1 VVGLCTQLCSYGKE
15 HAPHGCGIIALER
28 FTMKINFDTWNQ
40 NTNVDKTATTYG
52 ASGFYQEP
60 KTGAYALDI
69 SGTVTDNNAYL
80 EHGRSKKDVMQ
91 NFDVQF
97 DNFSAQ
103 RDLMTVMSNIMST
116 EDFNKMMEDGFDP
129 SKLEPEQVVT
139 IVDHIKAEMA
149 KSGQVVAGYN
159 DDLNQEKL
167 TEILGSTSL
176 ANEVEQSLRKSDMPV
191 SEENVSAI
199 KETLDKASQITEL
212 DDAGKKYMLENHL
225 EPTVENIYRASF
237 SAHGDGSKQSRGYF
251 SQEMPGYYAKKAEV
265 MDIKA
270 MEPQIEKSLEKMNLG
285 NQSKEESMEQAKWL
299 ISKGIPLTE
308 QNMQKLDEL
317 LSISLPLDEA
327 EVIEAGVNAMVKGSA
342 AFEGSLVGDTES
354 IYDKANRYV
363 EETASISKEAV
374 METVSKE
381 KEVTLENL
389 TKAQKE
395 IESGEIGKERVS
407 ELSAMVQRET
417 EMSVNIQAEVS
428 VRYVHAARTLAEVQ
442 LRMTIDANIR
452 LLKSDYSIDTMPLT
466 KLVEALKQQEENLS
480 VSFFGKE
487 NSEQI
492 GQKAALFTD
501 TRNVLAEIP
510 YMPAA
515 VIGRIRVTAEAS
527 LTTVHTEGA
536 ALRAQYQ
543 AAGIS
548 YETLMTAPR
557 ADLGD
562 SIRKAFS
569 NVDDILA
576 DLGQELSE
584 DNRKAVRILGYNNT
598 PITEGTIEDVKAT
611 YLQVENVVKAMT
623 PQRTLSLIR
632 EGINPLT
639 MSLNE
644 LEAHLNQMEQSAEEE
659 VTKYSRFLYELE
671 KNGQIT
677 ESERGAYIGIYRL
690 FHQIEKSDGAVI
702 GSLMN
707 QGAELTLGNL
717 LTAARNRKAGNM
729 DYTIDDGF
737 GTLTETVQRGTSIS
751 GQIEKGIAE
760 ARQAHAVW
768 GALSVS
774 KLQQLDITEQTTLSE
789 LKDVLMNGNSDSDEA
804 VQQAMMQDSK
814 QSLEVAANAE
824 KAIFEVLQNHGMP
837 LSAENI
843 AAAKELF
850 TNKGSL
856 VKQAKDYAGK
866 LDAVRQNTIKAGE
879 VVNDAK
885 ADFEAELI
893 DEAAGIINQFTGFE
907 SAQKAMETWE
917 SHVETVLQETM
928 SEVTDST
935 MDVKALSLGFKQMSI
950 MSSLRKQENYEVPMN
965 INGELTSINLVLVH
979 DENEK
984 GTVSVTMETEIFG
997 KAGVK
1002 FHVSNNIIE
1011 SYFVADS
1018 EMGKERLQMAGDAVL
1033 TVLREKGMEIGETH
1047 YVNSR
1052 SQGRKEFNF
1061 LTFSQSDVDNNN
1073 KTAATTQLYEVAKTF
1088 LSGMQKAFV

>member
-1 VVGLCTQLCSYGKE
+1 
-15 HAPHGCGIIALER
+15 
-28 FTMKINFDTWNQ
+28 MKINFDTWNQ
-40 NTNVDKTATTYG
+40 NTNVDKATTSQG
-52 ASGFYQEP
+52 TTGFYQEP

-69 SGTVTDNNAYL
+69 SGTVMDNNAYL

-91 NFDVQF
+91 NFDAQF

-116 EDFNKMMEDGFDP
+116 EDFNKMMEEGFDP

-149 KSGQVVAGYN
+149 KSGRVVAGYN
-159 DDLNQEKL
+159 DDLSQEKL

-176 ANEVEQSLRKSDMPV
+176 AKEVEQSLRQSDMPV
-191 SEENVSAI
+191 SEENISAI
-199 KETLDKASQITEL
+199 KETLDKASQVTEL

-251 SQEMPGYYAKKAEV
+251 SQEMPGYYAKKAEIV
-265 MDIKA
+265 DLKA
-270 MEPQIEKSLEKMNLG
+270 MEPQIEKSLEKMNLNG
-285 NQSKEESMEQAKWL
+285 HTKEESMEQAKWL
-299 ISKGIPLTE
+299 ISKGIPVTE
-308 QNMQKLDEL
+308 QNIQKLGEL
-317 LSISLPLDEA
+317 LSLSFPIA
-327 EVIEAGVNAMVKGSA
+327 EEDVVKAGVNAMIKGNA
-342 AFEGSLVGDTES
+342 AAEGSLVEGKES
-354 IYDKANRYV
+354 VYDKANRYV
-363 EETASISKEAV
+363 EEIASVSKEAV
-374 METVSKE
+374 METVSADKD
-381 KEVTLENL
+381 VTLKNL
-389 TKAQKE
+389 ADVQKK
-395 IESGEIGKERVS
+395 IDTGEIGKERVS
-407 ELSAMVQRET
+407 ELSAMIQREE
-417 EMSVNIQAEVS
+417 EMAVTIQAEIFVK
-428 VRYVHAARTLAEVQ
+428 YVHAARTLAEVQ

-466 KLVEALKQQEENLS
+466 ELVEALKQQEESLS

-487 NSEQI
+487 SSEQI
-492 GQKAALFTD
+492 GQKATFYTE
-501 TRNVLAEIP
+501 TRNMLAEIP

-515 VIGRIRVTAEAS
+515 VIGRIRTTAEAS
-527 LTTVHTEGA
+527 LTTIHTEGA
-536 ALRAQYQ
+536 ALKAQYQ

-562 SIRKAFS
+562 SIKKAFS

-598 PITEGTIEDVKAT
+598 PITEEALENVKAT

-639 MSLNE
+639 MSLDE
-644 LEAHLNQMEQSAEEE
+644 LEEHLNQMEQSMEEE

-690 FHQIEKSDGAVI
+690 FHQIEKSDGAAI
-702 GSLMN
+702 GSLIN

-729 DYTIDDGF
+729 DYTINDEF

-751 GQIEKGIAE
+751 GQIEKGVAE

-774 KLQQLDITEQTTLSE
+774 GLQQMEIMDQTTLSE
-789 LKDVLMNGNSDSDEA
+789 LKDGLLNGNSHYDEA
-804 VQQAMMQDSK
+804 VQQAMIQDSK
-814 QSLEVAANAE
+814 QNLENAANAE
-824 KAIFEVLQNHGMP
+824 RTVFEVLRNQGIP
-837 LSAENI
+837 ITAENI
-843 AAAKELF
+843 TAAKELLM
-850 TNKGSL
+850 NRGNL
-856 VKQAKDYAGK
+856 VKQVKNYEEK
-866 LDAVRQNTIKAGE
+866 LGAVRNNAVKTEEAGFGAE
-879 VVNDAK
+879 FLD
-885 ADFEAELI
+885 EAE
-893 DEAAGIINQFTGFE
+893 GIIEHLTDFE

-917 SHVETVLQETM
+917 NRIETVLQETLA
-928 SEVTDST
+928 EVTDST
-935 MDVKALSLGFKQMSI
+935 MDLKALSLGFKQMSV
-950 MSSLRKQENYEVPMN
+950 MSSLRKQENYEVPME
-965 INGELTSINLVLVH
+965 INGELTSVNLVLVH
-979 DENEK
+979 DEDEK
-984 GTVSVTMETEIFG
+984 GTVSVTMETETLG

-1002 FHVSNNIIE
+1002 FHISNNIIE

-1018 EMGKERLQMAGDAVL
+1018 EMGKERLQQAGDKILAVL
-1033 TVLREKGMEIGETH
+1033 QEKGMQIGETH
-1047 YVNSR
+1047 YVNSHSR
-1052 SQGRKEFNF
+1052 GRKDFNF

-1073 KTAATTQLYEVAKTF
+1073 KTVATTQLYEVAKTF
-1088 LSGMQKAFV
+1088 LSGMQKAFI